1 MANTATIL
9 GPYTQEQMNAK
20 TQEQM
25 NAKSAIQSAIVTAA
39 TGNTLVAA
47 EPFEYRGSIYII
59 VSTS

>member
-20 TQEQM
+20 T
-25 NAKSAIQSAIVTAA
+25 AIQAAIVTAA